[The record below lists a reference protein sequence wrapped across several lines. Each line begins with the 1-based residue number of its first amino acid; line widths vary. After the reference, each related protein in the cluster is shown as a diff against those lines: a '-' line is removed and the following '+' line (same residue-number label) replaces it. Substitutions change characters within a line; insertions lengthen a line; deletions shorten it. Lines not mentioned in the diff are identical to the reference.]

1 MLDFRPPKDSPGLIT
16 LAQLFLPQ
24 ILHWRMG
31 NVQIAICGDGLS
43 RFRQLDGKRV
53 VVCPNHSNRRD
64 PEVMFALAA
73 YAKQSF
79 NYIAAREVFDWNNG
93 MNGWFLQRLGTYSV
107 VRGAI
112 DRESFKTTKRL
123 LVEGH
128 KKLVLFPE
136 GEISKQNDVL
146 LPLESGA
153 CQLSFM
159 ALDELHKMQPA
170 EPIFILPVALKY
182 TYKTDISAKLQ
193 QCVEKLAERL
203 GLKLEPETG
212 LYEAVRQ
219 CALSLL
225 AILEEEYNHIP
236 NPAASLTERID
247 GLRAHILR
255 SVAEYLDIELPPSP
269 RQLEWVR
276 ILRNALDDYIY
287 DEIDNWPE
295 YKRKIHEEKATRIRM
310 FYRDLNRVVN
320 FIAIYD
326 GYLTP
331 PSTQE
336 RLANVIEL
344 MEIEIF
350 GDVSNKG
357 PRLVWIDVGT
367 PINLLDSYTAYR
379 QNKKAIIE
387 NVSSQISIQL
397 HDMLEA
403 LDRNRNPVYVT

>member
-1 MLDFRPPKDSPGLIT
+1 MEIKI
-16 LAQLFLPQ
+16 
-24 ILHWRMG
+24 H
-31 NVQIAICGDGLS
+31 GDGLA

-64 PEVMFALAA
+64 PEVMFAFAA

-79 NYIAAREVFDWNNG
+79 NYIAAREVFAWNHG

-112 DRESFKTTKRL
+112 DRDSFKTTRRL
-123 LVEGH
+123 LVEGR

-136 GEISKQNDVL
+136 GEISKQNDFL

-153 CQLSFM
+153 CQLTFM
-159 ALDELHKMQPA
+159 ALDELHKTKPE

-182 TYKTDISAKLQ
+182 IYKTDISARLKL
-193 QCVEKLAERL
+193 CIEKLAERL
-203 GLKLEPETG
+203 GVKIEAQSG
-212 LYEAVRQ
+212 LYDAVRQ

-225 AILEEEYNHIP
+225 AILEEEYNYV
-236 NPAASLTERID
+236 PASFGDLSERID
-247 GLRAHILR
+247 GLRAHILK
-255 SVAEYLDIELPPSP
+255 SMAEFLDIELPSSA

-276 ILRNALDDYIY
+276 ILRNTLDDYIY
-287 DEIDNWPE
+287 DEIDDLPE
-295 YKRKIHEEKATRIRM
+295 YKRKIHEEKAARIRM
-310 FYRDLNRVVN
+310 FYRDLDRVVN

-331 PSTQE
+331 PATQE

-344 MEIEIF
+344 MEIEVF
-350 GDVSNKG
+350 GNVFHKG

-367 PINLLDSYTAYR
+367 PINLLDSYAEYR
-379 QNKKAIIE
+379 RNKKAVID
-387 NVSSQISIQL
+387 NLSSQISTQL
-397 HDMLEA
+397 HDMLETM
-403 LDRNRNPVYVT
+403 DRNRNPVYVT